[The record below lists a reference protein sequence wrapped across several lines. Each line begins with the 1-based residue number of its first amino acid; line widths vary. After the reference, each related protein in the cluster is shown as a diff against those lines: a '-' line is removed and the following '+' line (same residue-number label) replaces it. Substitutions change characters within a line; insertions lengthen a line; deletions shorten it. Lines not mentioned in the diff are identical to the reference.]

1 MTRRL
6 PPSSESPAASSPQ
19 QCTSRILPEAG
30 RHWPRRRAST
40 SGLSAATH
48 LADRGYD
55 VTVLEKNEG
64 PGGRASV
71 LKDNGFTFDMG
82 PSWYWMPDVFEQY
95 FATFGKKPSDYYELV
110 RLDPGYQIVYGKEDV
125 LEVPA
130 SIDDLYALFE
140 QEEPGSSKKL
150 KKFLDDAA
158 GATCQAWVAEG
169 GGSFFALDDPESTER
184 EDIRAQIV
192 NLRWRIQGRDR
203 AAEAAVVDDYESL
216 FTKVH
221 QRTASTEAAWS
232 TVCVALFT
240 HPDFFMY

>member
-1 MTRRL
+1 MLWLFLACGGGEPSTSPSAIVSEPEPEGLPSASGTDWGEGTR
-6 PPSSESPAASSPQ
+6 
-19 QCTSRILPEAG
+19 PEAEA
-30 RHWPRRRAST
+30 P
-40 SGLSAATH
+40 AT
-48 LADRGYD
+48 R
-55 VTVLEKNEG
+55 
-64 PGGRASV
+64 V
-71 LKDNGFTFDMG
+71 LKRMTVAQVRDSMERITGGIPWGTDARSFWDEY
-82 PSWYWMPDVFEQY
+82 S
-95 FATFGKKPSDYYELV
+95 ATLGVADYQLIVKSD
-110 RLDPGYQIVYGKEDV
+110 
-125 LEVPA
+125 A
-130 SIDDLYALFE
+130 SPTVMF
-140 QEEPGSSKKL
+140 Q
-150 KKFLDDAA
+150 KFLDDAA
-158 GATCQAWVAEG
+158 GATCQAWVAGG